1 MANPTLNAPELK
13 SVSAVQGMDS
23 SALPAICSLHLFL
36 PAMHSQHDVHID
48 ELTDRLLVRIQMLR
62 YRTHRLRGWRAL
74 HGQIIKSRL
83 PGRRLLTPKA
93 VHRAIVIEVAN
104 NDEPIPIWVN

>member
-1 MANPTLNAPELK
+1 MPAGLWHGLT
-13 SVSAVQGMDS
+13 GT
-23 SALPAICSLHLFL
+23 ALDPIIPLVALSL

-48 ELTDRLLVRIQMLR
+48 ELTDRLLVRVQLLR

-83 PGRRLLTPKA
+83 PGRRFLTPKA
-93 VHRAIVIEVAN
+93 VHRSIVIVVAN
-104 NDEPIPIWVN
+104 DDEPIPVWVN